1 MIITKLLIAF
11 TNPAITSTS
20 AIVHAEDVVHVH
32 MILPS
37 NGISALFLALFIL
50 LSPTILASIH
60 DNINNAYYI
69 LCTLDNNRIMKEIQF
84 RTVYCDC
91 GLSF

>member
-1 MIITKLLIAF
+1 MFHDHTQEPYLFLSLPWQCYLKSNMIITKLLIAF

-37 NGISALFLALFIL
+37 N
-50 LSPTILASIH
+50 
-60 DNINNAYYI
+60 
-69 LCTLDNNRIMKEIQF
+69 
-84 RTVYCDC
+84 
-91 GLSF
+91 